1 MSERG
6 RSSLYLIFTRLI
18 DSLRPTKLKLKGKFI
33 DSDYLGNSYYEISA
47 GLCLNNFEYLNL
59 TIIIKIKLAKKH
71 LKDGLFPRQKIIGI
85 KNCLQNGMVINL
97 LN

>member
-47 GLCLNNFEYLNL
+47 GLCLNNFE
-59 TIIIKIKLAKKH
+59 
-71 LKDGLFPRQKIIGI
+71 
-85 KNCLQNGMVINL
+85 
-97 LN
+97 